1 MLACK
6 VFAPELRF
14 LGISPERL
22 VLLDQG
28 LHDHPQ
34 ELHRQ
39 VSQAL
44 ARLEYDSAVETVVLL
59 YGYCGGGLEGLRARR
74 VRLAVPLM
82 HDCIPLLLDRNPPP
96 PDLSTSGSFYLSA
109 GWVDHGQTPYTEFFH
124 TCERYDSQTA
134 LWLSKEVLKNYRD
147 VVLINLPEVSQA
159 HHRTYARGMA
169 QLFGLGYREVPGG
182 LTWLRR
188 LLALTP
194 GKGVLMVPPG
204 QPLALADYA
213 GAVGRGVAALSPTSA
228 PEKS

>member
-6 VFAPELRF
+6 VFAPELDF
-14 LGISPERL
+14 LGIGPGRL
-22 VLLDQG
+22 TLLDQG

-34 ELHRQ
+34 ELHLQ

-44 ARLEYDSAVETVVLL
+44 ARLEEDPAVQCVVLL

-74 VRLAVPLM
+74 VSLVVPLM
-82 HDCIPLLLDRNPPP
+82 HDCIPLLLDRTPPP

-124 TCERYDSQTA
+124 TCERYDSETA
-134 LWLSKEVLKNYRD
+134 LWVSKEVLKNYRD
-147 VVLINLPEVSQA
+147 VALINLPGVSQA
-159 HHRTYARGMA
+159 RHRAYARAMA

-194 GKGVLMVPPG
+194 GKGVLIVPPG
-204 QPLALADYA
+204 RPLALADYA
-213 GAVGRGVAALSPTSA
+213 GAGGRGVAALSPANT
-228 PEKS
+228 PQE